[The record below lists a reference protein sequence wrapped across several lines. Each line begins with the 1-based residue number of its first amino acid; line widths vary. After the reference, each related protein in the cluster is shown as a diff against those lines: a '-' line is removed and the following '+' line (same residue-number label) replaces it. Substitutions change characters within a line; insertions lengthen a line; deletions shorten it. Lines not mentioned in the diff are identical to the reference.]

1 LNGMG
6 SVNDSTRSSEPL
18 DLAALERDI
27 PTTPED
33 IEALRRQRP
42 RMPDNWWDVL
52 TQASEELP
60 GLQEARRRRK
70 TFEGCAPFEL

>member
-1 LNGMG
+1 MG
-6 SVNDSTRSSEPL
+6 SVNDSTKSSEPL
-18 DLAALERDI
+18 DLLALERDI
-27 PTTPED
+27 PTTLED
-33 IEALRRQRP
+33 IQALRRRRP
-42 RMPDNWWDVL
+42 RMPDNWWDAL